1 MLKIF
6 RAWLKGSCLEW
17 IDDVPTLGE
26 QQIPVHVT
34 LLENESVIDKQ
45 ARGQRMA
52 EILEKLAV
60 SQALTDVDP
69 VIWQQQT
76 RQDRSL
82 PGR

>member
-1 MLKIF
+1 MLKTF
-6 RAWLKGSCLEW
+6 RAWLKGSRLEW

-60 SQALTDVDP
+60 SQAFTDVDP
-69 VIWQQQT
+69 VIWQQET
-76 RQDRSL
+76 RQDRLLS
-82 PGR
+82 GR

>member
-1 MLKIF
+1 MLKTF
-6 RAWLKGSCLEW
+6 RAWLKGSSLEW

-45 ARGQRMA
+45 ARGREMA

-60 SQALTDVDP
+60 SQALTDIDP
-69 VIWQQQT
+69 VIWQQEI

>member
-1 MLKIF
+1 MLKTF
-6 RAWLKGSCLEW
+6 RAWLKGSRLEW

-69 VIWQQQT
+69 VIWQQET

>member
-1 MLKIF
+1 MLKTF
-6 RAWLKGSCLEW
+6 RAWLKGNRLEW

-26 QQIPVHVT
+26 QQIPLHVT
-34 LLENESVIDKQ
+34 LLENESVLDKK
-45 ARGQRMA
+45 ARGRRMA
-52 EILEKLAV
+52 EILAKLAV
-60 SQALTDVDP
+60 SQVMTDVYP

>member
-1 MLKIF
+1 MLKTF
-6 RAWLKGSCLEW
+6 RAWLKGSRLEW

-45 ARGQRMA
+45 ARGRRMA
-52 EILEKLAV
+52 EILEKLAG

-69 VIWQQQT
+69 VIWQQET

>member
-1 MLKIF
+1 MLKTF
-6 RAWLKGSCLEW
+6 RAWLKGSRLEW

-60 SQALTDVDP
+60 NQALTDVDP
-69 VIWQQQT
+69 VIWQQET

>member
-1 MLKIF
+1 MLKTF
-6 RAWLKGSCLEW
+6 RAWLKGSRLEW

-45 ARGQRMA
+45 GRGQRMA

-60 SQALTDVDP
+60 VHFRDDKTC
-69 VIWQQQT
+69 
-76 RQDRSL
+76 
-82 PGR
+82 